1 MVTGCCACQ
10 ERWWQWRRRIRK
22 TNGRRSSWLPRFR
35 FRTHNLRRDRRAS
48 KFPRAK
54 RVIVGVI
61 FRFRG
66 SCRSV
71 SRRSGG
77 YRRCGGRRVSVVGD
91 VGLVGAREAFNFAV
105 RGVVT
110 GCCACQERWW
120 QWRRRIRKANGRRRT
135 TRVVLGTRVLDKFLS
150 QHSHHKK

>member
-1 MVTGCCACQ
+1 MVVGVGGGSVESEGRTALLGDSGVVCMVTGCCACR

-71 SRRSGG
+71 GRRSGG
-77 YRRCGGRRVSVVGD
+77 YRRRGGRRVRGVGD
-91 VGLVGAREAFNFAV
+91 VGLVGALNFAPSHGLLV
-105 RGVVT
+105 IVGVV
-110 GCCACQERWW
+110 GDE
-120 QWRRRIRKANGRRRT
+120 
-135 TRVVLGTRVLDKFLS
+135 
-150 QHSHHKK
+150 